1 MEEPTGIG
9 GEDIE
14 PTEQEIKA
22 MYAMGVYHDP
32 ESWVLAGVPPED
44 ATRWSNDCGL
54 TAAEAVAIEDLLGA
68 DTAIGREWRKAG
80 VTDAPDVW
88 TLLSQGVA
96 AVAYRAYRAVGLT
109 RMQTLDWTSVPEG
122 VGDKQ
127 CPAFD
132 PAAAAAWAKEGFD
145 PYEARLWVDEAGA
158 SPARAEAWKRAL
170 RDVATY
176 MADDG
181 SQREDSYLGDVGYSV
196 VEAGY
201 AARGAGMLWPP
212 LLDNRVPHDVE
223 DAIVC
228 GRLDECEW

>member
-80 VTDAPDVW
+80 VTV
-88 TLLSQGVA
+88 
-96 AVAYRAYRAVGLT
+96 
-109 RMQTLDWTSVPEG
+109 
-122 VGDKQ
+122 
-127 CPAFD
+127 
-132 PAAAAAWAKEGFD
+132 
-145 PYEARLWVDEAGA
+145 
-158 SPARAEAWKRAL
+158 
-170 RDVATY
+170 
-176 MADDG
+176 
-181 SQREDSYLGDVGYSV
+181 
-196 VEAGY
+196 
-201 AARGAGMLWPP
+201 
-212 LLDNRVPHDVE
+212 
-223 DAIVC
+223 
-228 GRLDECEW
+228 

>member
-158 SPARAEAWKRAL
+158 SPGRG
-170 RDVATY
+170 
-176 MADDG
+176 M
-181 SQREDSYLGDVGYSV
+181 
-196 VEAGY
+196 EAG
-201 AARGAGMLWPP
+201 AA
-212 LLDNRVPHDVE
+212 
-223 DAIVC
+223 
-228 GRLDECEW
+228 